1 MNIRRSRYAM
11 LEDLF
16 VGSDDEAGFYD
27 ERNSI
32 SRYAFTLPEAA
43 HSLFLHFFVLFFYY
57 FNVK

>member
-32 SRYAFTLPEAA
+32 SRYALPYPRPPMPWAGTLMICPC
-43 HSLFLHFFVLFFYY
+43 SI
-57 FNVK
+57 